1 LRAFHL
7 DPDRMLNRLIPRDE
21 QFFDLFNQL
30 AEHLK
35 TAADLLN
42 QLFAAPQRTAEL
54 VKQIKDVEHQAD
66 VLTLSINTRIDK
78 SFITPIDRED
88 IHLLASR
95 LDDVIDRLDGT
106 ARRVVMLH
114 INEVREPA
122 KRMASVICQAAE
134 HIAIAVTAI
143 RRPSEVSAQASQIK
157 KLEEEGDAIYH
168 DAVGALFS
176 GTPDPIEVIR
186 WKEVYE
192 TLEIAIDLCMGVAN
206 AVHSISI
213 KNA

>member
-1 LRAFHL
+1 
-7 DPDRMLNRLIPRDE
+7 MLGRLLPRDD
-21 QFFDLFNQL
+21 QFFELFDQL
-30 AEHLK
+30 AAHLATTAKLLDTLFGDVQHVNDHVKAIKDIEHK
-35 TAADLLN
+35 ADLLTLTIN
-42 QLFAAPQRTAEL
+42 Q
-54 VKQIKDVEHQAD
+54 K
-66 VLTLSINTRIDK
+66 IDK

-88 IHLLASR
+88 IHQLASR

-122 KRMASVICQAAE
+122 KRMAHVICEAAE
-134 HIAIAVTAI
+134 HIATAVMAVKK
-143 RRPSEVSAQASQIK
+143 PALVSAQAAEIK

-168 DAVGALFS
+168 EAVGALFA
-176 GTPDPIEVIR
+176 GTPDPLEVIR

-192 TLEIAIDLCMGVAN
+192 TLEIAIDQCMGVAN
-206 AVHSISI
+206 ALQSISI

>member
-1 LRAFHL
+1 
-7 DPDRMLNRLIPRDE
+7 MLSRLLPRDE

-30 AEHLK
+30 AEHLRT
-35 TAADLLN
+35 TARLVDE
-42 QLFAAPQRTAEL
+42 LFAKPENTTDL
-54 VKQIKDVEHQAD
+54 VRQIKDVEHLAD
-66 VLTLSINTRIDK
+66 QLTHSINVRIDK

-122 KRMASVICQAAE
+122 KKMAHVICQAAD
-134 HIAIAVTAI
+134 HIAIAVVAI
-143 RRPSEVSAQASQIK
+143 KTPSEVSLQASEIK

-168 DAVGALFS
+168 EAVGQLFAGS
-176 GTPDPIEVIR
+176 PDPIEVIR

-192 TLEIAIDLCMGVAN
+192 TLEIAIDQCMGVAN

>member
-1 LRAFHL
+1 
-7 DPDRMLNRLIPRDE
+7 MLGGLIPRDE
-21 QFFDLFNQL
+21 KFFDLFNQL
-30 AEHLK
+30 AEYLR
-35 TAADLLN
+35 TAAQLVD
-42 QLFAAPQRTAEL
+42 QLFAEPHRTTEL
-54 VKQIKDVEHQAD
+54 VKQIKDVEHLAD
-66 VLTLSINTRIDK
+66 QLTLSISVRIDK

-122 KRMASVICQAAE
+122 KQMAHVILRASDHIAKAVVSIKKPSDVAMHAAE
-134 HIAIAVTAI
+134 
-143 RRPSEVSAQASQIK
+143 IK
-157 KLEEEGDAIYH
+157 KLEEEGDALYH
-168 DAVGALFS
+168 EAVGALFA

-192 TLEIAIDLCMGVAN
+192 TLEIAIDQCMGVAN

-213 KNA
+213 KNS

>member
-1 LRAFHL
+1 
-7 DPDRMLNRLIPRDE
+7 MLNRLIPRDE

-35 TAADLLN
+35 TAAGLLD
-42 QLFAAPQRTAEL
+42 QLFADPSRTTEL
-54 VKQIKDVEHQAD
+54 VRQIKDVEHQAD

-122 KRMASVICQAAE
+122 KQMAHVICSAAE
-134 HIAIAVTAI
+134 LIAQAVVSI
-143 RRPSEVSAQASQIK
+143 KRPSEVSEYASRIK
-157 KLEEEGDAIYH
+157 QLEEEGDAIYH
-168 DAVGALFS
+168 EAVGALF
-176 GTPDPIEVIR
+176 
-186 WKEVYE
+186 
-192 TLEIAIDLCMGVAN
+192 A
-206 AVHSISI
+206 
-213 KNA
+213 

>member
-1 LRAFHL
+1 
-7 DPDRMLNRLIPRDE
+7 MLGGLIPRDE
-21 QFFDLFNQL
+21 KFFDLFNQL
-30 AEHLK
+30 AEYLRT
-35 TAADLLN
+35 TAQLVD
-42 QLFAAPQRTAEL
+42 QLFAEPHRTTEL
-54 VKQIKDVEHQAD
+54 VKQIKDVEHLAD
-66 VLTLSINTRIDK
+66 QLTLSISVRIDK

-122 KRMASVICQAAE
+122 KQMAHVILRASDHIAKAVASIKKPSDVAMHAAE
-134 HIAIAVTAI
+134 
-143 RRPSEVSAQASQIK
+143 IK
-157 KLEEEGDAIYH
+157 KLEEEGDALYH
-168 DAVGALFS
+168 EAVGALFS

-192 TLEIAIDLCMGVAN
+192 TLEIAIDQCMGVAN

-213 KNA
+213 KNS

>member
-1 LRAFHL
+1 
-7 DPDRMLNRLIPRDE
+7 MLSRFLPRDE

-30 AEHLK
+30 AEHLRT
-35 TAADLLN
+35 TARLVDE
-42 QLFAAPQRTAEL
+42 LFAHPERTSDL
-54 VKQIKDVEHQAD
+54 VRQIKDVEHLAD
-66 VLTLSINTRIDK
+66 QLTHSINVRIDK

-114 INEVREPA
+114 IDEVREPA
-122 KRMASVICQAAE
+122 KRMAHVIRQASDLIAKAV
-134 HIAIAVTAI
+134 IAIKK
-143 RRPSEVSAQASQIK
+143 PSEVSRYASQIK
-157 KLEEEGDAIYH
+157 QLEEEGDALYH
-168 DAVGALFS
+168 EAVGALFT
-176 GTPDPIEVIR
+176 GKPDPIEVIR

-192 TLEIAIDLCMGVAN
+192 TLELAIDQCMGVAN

>member
-1 LRAFHL
+1 MFS
-7 DPDRMLNRLIPRDE
+7 RLIPRDE

-30 AEHLK
+30 AGHLK
-35 TAADLLN
+35 TAAKLVD
-42 QLFAAPQRTAEL
+42 QLFAEPHRTAEL
-54 VKQIKDVEHQAD
+54 VREIKDVEHQAD
-66 VLTLSINTRIDK
+66 VLTHSINVRIDK

-122 KRMASVICQAAE
+122 KQMAHVICSAADLIAQAVVS
-134 HIAIAVTAI
+134 IK
-143 RRPSEVSAQASQIK
+143 RPSEVSEYASQIK
-157 KLEEEGDAIYH
+157 QLEEEGDAIYH
-168 DAVGALFS
+168 EAVGALFA
-176 GTPDPIEVIR
+176 GQPDPLEVIR

-192 TLEIAIDLCMGVAN
+192 TLEIAIDQCMGVAN

-213 KNA
+213 KNS

>member
-1 LRAFHL
+1 
-7 DPDRMLNRLIPRDE
+7 MLNRLIPRDE

-35 TAADLLN
+35 TAANLLN
-42 QLFAAPQRTAEL
+42 QLFADPQRTADL

>member
-1 LRAFHL
+1 
-7 DPDRMLNRLIPRDE
+7 MLSRLIPRDE
-21 QFFDLFNQL
+21 EFFELFNQL
-30 AEHLK
+30 AEHLRS
-35 TAADLLN
+35 TSQLLD
-42 QLFAAPQRTAEL
+42 QLFADPKMTTEL
-54 VKQIKDVEHQAD
+54 VKQIKDVEHEAD
-66 VLTLSINTRIDK
+66 GLTLAINQRIDK

-114 INEVREPA
+114 INEVRGPA
-122 KRMASVICQAAE
+122 KQMAGVIVKASDHIAKAVRAIKKPREVALHAAE
-134 HIAIAVTAI
+134 
-143 RRPSEVSAQASQIK
+143 IK
-157 KLEEEGDAIYH
+157 KLEEEGDALYH
-168 DAVGALFS
+168 EAVGALFS

-192 TLEIAIDLCMGVAN
+192 SLETAIDQCMGVAN

-213 KNA
+213 KNS

>member
-1 LRAFHL
+1 
-7 DPDRMLNRLIPRDE
+7 MLSRLLPRDE

-30 AEHLK
+30 AGHLK
-35 TAADLLN
+35 TAAGLVD
-42 QLFAAPQRTAEL
+42 QLFANPARTTEL
-54 VKQIKDVEHQAD
+54 VRMIKDVEHQAD
-66 VLTLSINTRIDK
+66 VLTHSINVRIDK

-122 KRMASVICQAAE
+122 KKMAHVICQAAD
-134 HIAIAVTAI
+134 HIAIAVIAI
-143 RRPSEVSAQASQIK
+143 KTPSQVALQASEIK
-157 KLEEEGDAIYH
+157 RLEEEGDAIYH
-168 DAVGALFS
+168 EAVGQLFA

-192 TLEIAIDLCMGVAN
+192 TLEIAIDQCMGVAN

>member
-1 LRAFHL
+1 
-7 DPDRMLNRLIPRDE
+7 MLNRLIPRDE

-35 TAADLLN
+35 TSAALLDR
-42 QLFAAPQRTAEL
+42 LFAEPHNTTEL
-54 VKQIKDVEHQAD
+54 VRQIKDIEHQAD

-88 IHLLASR
+88 IHQLASR

-122 KRMASVICQAAE
+122 KRMANVIVQAAD
-134 HIAIAVTAI
+134 HIATAVMAVKS
-143 RRPSEVSAQASQIK
+143 PAQVSKQVAEIK
-157 KLEEEGDAIYH
+157 RLEEEGDAIYH
-168 DAVGALFS
+168 EAVGALFA
-176 GTPDPIEVIR
+176 GTPDPLEVIR

-192 TLEIAIDLCMGVAN
+192 TLEIAIDQCMGVAN
-206 AVHSISI
+206 ALQSISI

>member
-1 LRAFHL
+1 
-7 DPDRMLNRLIPRDE
+7 M
-21 QFFDLFNQL
+21 
-30 AEHLK
+30 
-35 TAADLLN
+35 
-42 QLFAAPQRTAEL
+42 
-54 VKQIKDVEHQAD
+54 IKDVEHQAD
-66 VLTLSINTRIDK
+66 VLTHSINVRIDK

-122 KRMASVICQAAE
+122 KQMAHVICRAAD
-134 HIAIAVTAI
+134 HIAVAVAAI
-143 RRPSEVSAQASQIK
+143 KTPSEVSAQATEIK
-157 KLEEEGDAIYH
+157 KLEEEGDALYH
-168 DAVGALFS
+168 EAVGALFS

-192 TLEIAIDLCMGVAN
+192 TLEIAIDQCMGVAN

-213 KNA
+213 KNS

>member
-1 LRAFHL
+1 
-7 DPDRMLNRLIPRDE
+7 MLSRLIPRDE

-30 AEHLK
+30 AGHLRT
-35 TAADLLN
+35 TAQLLD
-42 QLFAAPQRTAEL
+42 QLFAEPNRTTEL
-54 VKQIKDVEHQAD
+54 VKQIKDVEHLAD
-66 VLTLSINTRIDK
+66 QLTLTISTRIDK

-114 INEVREPA
+114 INDSRESA
-122 KRMASVICQAAE
+122 RAMAQVILGAAGHISQAVAS
-134 HIAIAVTAI
+134 I
-143 RRPSEVSAQASQIK
+143 RRPSDVSAEVAKIK
-157 KLEEEGDAIYH
+157 ALEEEGDALYH
-168 DAVGALFS
+168 EAVGSLFA
-176 GTPDPIEVIR
+176 GTPDPLYVIR

-192 TLEIAIDLCMGVAN
+192 SLEQAIDLCMGVAN
-206 AVHSISI
+206 AVQSISL

>member
-1 LRAFHL
+1 
-7 DPDRMLNRLIPRDE
+7 MLYFA
-21 QFFDLFNQL
+21 QFGKIHELVRTQSL
-30 AEHLK
+30 TIIK

>member
-1 LRAFHL
+1 MFS
-7 DPDRMLNRLIPRDE
+7 RLIPRDE

-30 AEHLK
+30 AGHLK
-35 TAADLLN
+35 TAATLVD
-42 QLFAAPQRTAEL
+42 QLFAEPHRTTEL
-54 VKQIKDVEHQAD
+54 VRQIKDVEHQAD
-66 VLTLSINTRIDK
+66 VLTHSINVRIDK

-122 KRMASVICQAAE
+122 KQMAHVICSAAE
-134 HIAIAVTAI
+134 LIAQAVVSI
-143 RRPSEVSAQASQIK
+143 KRPSEVSEYASRIK
-157 KLEEEGDAIYH
+157 QLEEEGDAIYH
-168 DAVGALFS
+168 EAVGALFAGS
-176 GTPDPIEVIR
+176 PDPLEVIR

-192 TLEIAIDLCMGVAN
+192 TLEIAIDQCMGVAN

-213 KNA
+213 KNS

>member
-1 LRAFHL
+1 
-7 DPDRMLNRLIPRDE
+7 MLSRLIPRDE

-30 AEHLK
+30 ARHLQT
-35 TAADLLN
+35 TAQLLD
-42 QLFAAPQRTAEL
+42 QLFAEPQRTTEL
-54 VKQIKDVEHQAD
+54 VRQIKDVEHQAD
-66 VLTLSINTRIDK
+66 ALTLTINQRIDK

-114 INEVREPA
+114 IDEVREPA
-122 KRMASVICQAAE
+122 RQMAGVI
-134 HIAIAVTAI
+134 
-143 RRPSEVSAQASQIK
+143 RQASGFIAEAVMSIK
-157 KLEEEGDAIYH
+157 KPSDVAMFASKIKALEEEGDTLYH
-168 DAVGALFS
+168 DAVGALFA
-176 GTPDPIEVIR
+176 GKPDPIEVIR

-192 TLEIAIDLCMGVAN
+192 TLEMAIDQCMGVAN
-206 AVHSISI
+206 AVQSISL

>member
-1 LRAFHL
+1 
-7 DPDRMLNRLIPRDE
+7 MLSRLIPRDE

-30 AEHLK
+30 AGHLK
-35 TAADLLN
+35 TAAGLLDH
-42 QLFAAPQRTAEL
+42 LFAEPQRTAEL

-122 KRMASVICQAAE
+122 KKMAHVICQAAD
-134 HIAIAVTAI
+134 HIAIAVAAI
-143 RRPSEVSAQASQIK
+143 KTPAQVSAQAAQIK

-168 DAVGALFS
+168 EAVGQLFA

-206 AVHSISI
+206 AAHSISI

>member
-1 LRAFHL
+1 MFS
-7 DPDRMLNRLIPRDE
+7 RLIPRDE

-30 AEHLK
+30 AGHLK
-35 TAADLLN
+35 TAATLVD
-42 QLFAAPQRTAEL
+42 QLFAEPHRTTEL
-54 VKQIKDVEHQAD
+54 VRQIKDVEHQAD
-66 VLTLSINTRIDK
+66 VLTHSINVRIDK

-122 KRMASVICQAAE
+122 KQMAHVICSAAE
-134 HIAIAVTAI
+134 LIAQAVVAI
-143 RRPSEVSAQASQIK
+143 KRPSEVSEFASRIK
-157 KLEEEGDAIYH
+157 QLEEEGDAIYH
-168 DAVGALFS
+168 EAVGALFA
-176 GTPDPIEVIR
+176 GAPDPLEVIR

-192 TLEIAIDLCMGVAN
+192 TLEIAIDQCMGVAN

-213 KNA
+213 KNS